1 MDPPNADDGANAAPK
16 KPVAPGELE
25 VNAWLQ
31 KMEAKEQWFS
41 VYKKAQE
48 VRARAIDGQTTLI
61 VVEFPTNLSTMKCLL
76 NDALITNAGSICAL
90 EWQRNTC

>member
-16 KPVAPGELE
+16 KPVAAGELE

-41 VYKKAQE
+41 VYKKAQ
-48 VRARAIDGQTTLI
+48 L
-61 VVEFPTNLSTMKCLL
+61 
-76 NDALITNAGSICAL
+76 
-90 EWQRNTC
+90 